1 MNAGTPRP
9 DLAALV
15 GASDPASTRLVY
27 AMIFGLV
34 LIGLAFIGLAIWLIR
49 RTRVDPEVLAP
60 LERMGDSAWLK
71 RDSST
76 QRRLLDE
83 VRPPGAVPLRAEP
96 AAPTIDKEFD
106 EQSQRPAASLS
117 DLGPGVL
124 PARDSTPAR
133 TADALDVPE
142 ADAIEVEGLGPEAA
156 EPDTEL
162 PESVASE
169 EVEPGAAEVEAL
181 EPDVAEPVES
191 LEADLADPV
200 TVDEPATETAG

>member
-1 MNAGTPRP
+1 MHAGPPRP
-9 DLAALV
+9 NLAALT
-15 GASDPASTRLVY
+15 GASDPGSTRLVY
-27 AMIFGLV
+27 AMILGLV
-34 LIGLAFIGLAIWLIR
+34 LVGLAFIGLAIWLIR

-96 AAPTIDKEFD
+96 AAPRIDKEFD

-124 PARDSTPAR
+124 PASDSTPQGVGDSLDP
-133 TADALDVPE
+133 ADP
-142 ADAIEVEGLGPEAA
+142 
-156 EPDTEL
+156 
-162 PESVASE
+162 
-169 EVEPGAAEVEAL
+169 
-181 EPDVAEPVES
+181 EPVEPVPV
-191 LEADLADPV
+191 EPDPV
-200 TVDEPATETAG
+200 EPDPVEPDPVEPDPVEPDLVEPETVDEPATETAG